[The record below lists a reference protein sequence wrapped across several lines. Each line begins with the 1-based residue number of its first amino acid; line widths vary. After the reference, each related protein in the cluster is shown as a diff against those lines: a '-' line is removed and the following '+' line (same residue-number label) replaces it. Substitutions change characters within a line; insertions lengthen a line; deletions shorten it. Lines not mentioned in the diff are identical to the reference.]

1 MRCPYCGG
9 LNADQAD
16 FCVHCGR
23 TLKTKPNQPASRQP
37 PPQNP
42 DQPPRNPAYPPPVKP
57 VGADLSRPQHAPGR
71 SQVAP
76 PPAPSKTAPVSQTA
90 AVSLRTPVA
99 APAPPAPFP
108 PRTVE
113 QLQALEP
120 DALAY
125 TVTDTALVVNRKK
138 IVSILYPKCAT
149 WQQVA
154 TLLKA
159 YKEQQDEK
167 FGTIIIQGYYNELG
181 SHNELGSYGFTNGQ
195 LTVDRG
201 VLLGSQKI
209 DRYQIETDNGFEVS
223 SVRIVLSEPVSVS

>member
-9 LNADQAD
+9 VNADQAD

-23 TLKTKPNQPASRQP
+23 TLKTKPHQPASRQL

-42 DQPPRNPAYPPPVKP
+42 YQPPRNPAYPPPVK
-57 VGADLSRPQHAPGR
+57 DLSHQQHAPGR

-76 PPAPSKTAPVSQTA
+76 QQATPKPAPVSQPA
-90 AVSLRTPVA
+90 AVSRRTPVA
-99 APAPPAPFP
+99 APTPSAPEPPAPFP
-108 PRTVE
+108 PRTME

-120 DALAY
+120 GALAY
-125 TVTDTALVVNRKK
+125 TITDSTQVVNRKK
-138 IVSILYPKCAT
+138 IVSILYPKCAA

-159 YKEQQDEK
+159 YKEQQDER
-167 FGTIIIQGYYNELG
+167 FGTIIIQGYWQQQSDMYA
-181 SHNELGSYGFTNGQ
+181 FTNGQ
-195 LTVDRG
+195 ITVDRS

-209 DRYQIETDNGFEVS
+209 NRYQIETDNGFEVS
-223 SVRIVLSEPVSVS
+223 SVRIVLSEPIPVS

>member
-9 LNADQAD
+9 VNADQAD

-23 TLKTKPNQPASRQP
+23 DLKGRSNQPGPRQP

-42 DQPPRNPAYPPPVKP
+42 YQPPRNAAYPPPPVKP
-57 VGADLSRPQHAPGR
+57 VQQPYTAPGR

-76 PPAPSKTAPVSQTA
+76 QQAPPKPVPASQTGAAPRRTPMSAPVLPPAPE
-90 AVSLRTPVA
+90 
-99 APAPPAPFP
+99 PPAPFP
-108 PRTVE
+108 PRTME
-113 QLQALEP
+113 QLLALEP
-120 DALAY
+120 GALAY

-138 IVSILYPKCAT
+138 IVSILYPKCAA

-159 YKEQQDEK
+159 YKEQQDDK
-167 FGTIIIQGYYNELG
+167 FGTVIIQGYWQQKSDIYV
-181 SHNELGSYGFTNGQ
+181 FTNGQ
-195 LTVDRG
+195 LIVDRG

-209 DRYQIETDNGFEVS
+209 NRYQIETDNGFEVT
-223 SVRIVLSEPVSVS
+223 SVRIVLSESV

>member
-9 LNADQAD
+9 VNADQTD

-23 TLKTKPNQPASRQP
+23 DLKARQSQPGPRQQPPQTSYQSPRGAATKPVQQPYST
-37 PPQNP
+37 
-42 DQPPRNPAYPPPVKP
+42 
-57 VGADLSRPQHAPGR
+57 PGR
-71 SQVAP
+71 SQVTPQQAP
-76 PPAPSKTAPVSQTA
+76 PVSQTSA
-90 AVSLRTPVA
+90 TSHKAPVA
-99 APAPPAPFP
+99 TPAPSSAPEPPAPFP

-120 DALAY
+120 GALAY

-138 IVSILYPKCAT
+138 IVSILYPQCAA

-167 FGTIIIQGYYNELG
+167 FGTIIIQGYWQQKSDIYV
-181 SHNELGSYGFTNGQ
+181 FTNGQ
-195 LTVDRG
+195 MIVDRG

-209 DRYQIETDNGFEVS
+209 NRYQIETDNGFEVS
-223 SVRIVLSEPVSVS
+223 AVRIVLSEPE

>member
-9 LNADQAD
+9 VNADQAD

-23 TLKTKPNQPASRQP
+23 TLKTRPNQPAPRQP

-42 DQPPRNPAYPPPVKP
+42 YPPARNPAHPPPVKP
-57 VGADLSRPQHAPGR
+57 VQQPYAAPGR

-76 PPAPSKTAPVSQTA
+76 QQAPPKPTPVSQAVATSRRAPVTTPTPPAPSAPE
-90 AVSLRTPVA
+90 
-99 APAPPAPFP
+99 PPAPFP
-108 PRTVE
+108 PHTME

-120 DALAY
+120 GALAY
-125 TVTDTALVVNRKK
+125 TVIDTALVVNRKK
-138 IVSILYPKCAT
+138 IVSILYPKCAA
-149 WQQVA
+149 WQQAA

-167 FGTIIIQGYYNELG
+167 SGTTIIQGYWQQQSDFYA
-181 SHNELGSYGFTNGQ
+181 FTNGQ

-209 DRYQIETDNGFEVS
+209 NRYQIETDNGFEVS
-223 SVRIVLSEPVSVS
+223 SVRIVLSEPAS

>member
-1 MRCPYCGG
+1 M
-9 LNADQAD
+9 
-16 FCVHCGR
+16 
-23 TLKTKPNQPASRQP
+23 
-37 PPQNP
+37 
-42 DQPPRNPAYPPPVKP
+42 
-57 VGADLSRPQHAPGR
+57 
-71 SQVAP
+71 
-76 PPAPSKTAPVSQTA
+76 
-90 AVSLRTPVA
+90 
-99 APAPPAPFP
+99 
-108 PRTVE
+108 E

-120 DALAY
+120 GALAY
-125 TVTDTALVVNRKK
+125 TVTDTALVVNHKK
-138 IVSILYPKCAT
+138 IVSILYPKCAA

-167 FGTIIIQGYYNELG
+167 FGTIIIQG

-223 SVRIVLSEPVSVS
+223 SIRIVLSEPVPVS